1 MISCDPTVRGSHMS
15 PENCVRPVHRRL
27 ARFSLRRAQ
36 RFATATLIAT
46 LMLAT
51 LVPAGHQPS
60 AACPTDTLAA
70 CGVVST
76 STASS
81 GSVVGCGSSNA
92 GASYDLISGQLIVGV
107 GGQGADAE
115 VTTEDVY
122 TLAGSGS
129 PGLVAFVAQFS
140 VVATLTYYAAASAEI
155 RGDGEFQQFATGSC
169 ICFPGITLT
178 QTLSLPLSHAVGEP
192 FHMNLNVT
200 GVCPN
205 RRGFTSNVTAT
216 GELAFVLPPGITV
229 FSCQGYSTPVAVRAR
244 SWGRVKTLYR

>member
-1 MISCDPTVRGSHMS
+1 
-15 PENCVRPVHRRL
+15 
-27 ARFSLRRAQ
+27 
-36 RFATATLIAT
+36 
-46 LMLAT
+46 MLAT

-178 QTLSLPLSHAVGEP
+178 QTLALPLSHAVGEP